1 MYTKKAPAEAEAYI
15 ETLKELKMS
24 EWRRLKSPEGTAPG
38 REIPLIGVADV
49 SLRGLGSP
57 EEGEQKTFWSPSS
70 KRFNY
75 LEITRAI
82 SQTLFE

>member
-1 MYTKKAPAEAEAYI
+1 MASPPPATFPLLPFSNKTMHAKKAPAEAEAYI

-24 EWRRLKSPEGTAPG
+24 GFPIAKQVDFPR
-38 REIPLIGVADV
+38 
-49 SLRGLGSP
+49 
-57 EEGEQKTFWSPSS
+57 
-70 KRFNY
+70 RFNY

>member
-1 MYTKKAPAEAEAYI
+1 MHAKKAPAEAEAYI

-24 EWRRLKSPEGTAPG
+24 KFPIAKQVD
-38 REIPLIGVADV
+38 IP
-49 SLRGLGSP
+49 R
-57 EEGEQKTFWSPSS
+57 
-70 KRFNY
+70 RFNY